1 MSRTNS
7 YVIFC
12 YCCLLFCAGV
22 VFGFIFTKS
31 GEVSFIAFLGA
42 LSSLATIGAALTAV
56 YALNSWRT
64 QFKHAEK
71 YRMIKEL
78 RDMTSDSDFIRRF
91 VISVRDQLMNSLSS
105 EALEDDPSEVMKDF
119 GMELW
124 WQHSKSLNYAW
135 SNMCEILSDED
146 ISRFAT
152 RPSDL
157 DDSVTE
163 WFEKMI
169 YIVFEDESPR
179 LRRYLNLVKET
190 ARGGKEITS
199 QYKEL
204 ETGARALIKNL
215 SA

>member
-12 YCCLLFCAGV
+12 YCCLLFFAGV

-31 GEVSFIAFLGA
+31 GAVSFITFLGV

-91 VISVRDQLMNSLSS
+91 VISVRDQLMNSLFS
-105 EALEDDPSEVMKDF
+105 ETLEDDPSEVMKDF

-179 LRRYLNLVKET
+179 RRRQFNLAKET
-190 ARGGKEITS
+190 ARGGKELTS
-199 QYKEL
+199 QYKAL

>member
-1 MSRTNS
+1 MSRTNT

-12 YCCLLFCAGV
+12 YCCLLFCAGI
-22 VFGFIFTKS
+22 VFGFVFTKS
-31 GEVSFIAFLGA
+31 GEVNFIAFLGV

-78 RDMTSDSDFIRRF
+78 RDMTADSDFIRRF
-91 VISVRDQLMNSLSS
+91 VISVRDQLMNSLYS
-105 EALEDDPSEVMKDF
+105 ESLEDDPSEVMKDF

-135 SNMCEILSDED
+135 NNMCEILTDEE
-146 ISRFAT
+146 ISWFVT
-152 RPSDL
+152 RPSKL
-157 DDSVTE
+157 DDSVSE
-163 WFEKMI
+163 WFQKMI
-169 YIVFEDESPR
+169 YIVFEDDGPR
-179 LRRYLNLVKET
+179 HKRHLNLAKET

-215 SA
+215 SV

>member
-1 MSRTNS
+1 MSSTNT

-12 YCCLLFCAGV
+12 YCCLLFCTGI

-31 GEVSFIAFLGA
+31 GEVSFITFLGV

-78 RDMTSDSDFIRRF
+78 RDMTADSDFIRRF
-91 VISVRDQLMNSLSS
+91 VISVRDQLMSSLYCES
-105 EALEDDPSEVMKDF
+105 LEDDPSEVMKDF

-135 SNMCEILSDED
+135 NNMCEILSDEE
-146 ISRFAT
+146 ISRFVT

-163 WFEKMI
+163 WFKKMI

-179 LRRYLNLVKET
+179 LKRHLSLVKET

-215 SA
+215 SV